1 LFKKKLHKKDIKIIF
16 YFLFFKKLFL
26 KPRYPIIHA
35 NNTPQG
41 ARLVRFDEVGQ
52 TCPPS
57 MLAKR

>member
-1 LFKKKLHKKDIKIIF
+1 M
-16 YFLFFKKLFL
+16 
-26 KPRYPIIHA
+26 IHA

-52 TCPPS
+52 TCRPS